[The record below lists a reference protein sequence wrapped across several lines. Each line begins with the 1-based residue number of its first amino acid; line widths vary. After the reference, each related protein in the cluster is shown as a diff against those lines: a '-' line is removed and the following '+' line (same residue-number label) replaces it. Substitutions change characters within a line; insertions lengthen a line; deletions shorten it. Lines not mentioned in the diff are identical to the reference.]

1 MNNIAYHYQTIG
13 YMHDVFTEEFLV
25 MGVLVYAQSCSKN
38 YLIRFASSFDRIVKA
53 FPSASIEGLNRLANE
68 LYELCA
74 EAGKLDDLAN
84 LVPVGDGGIRLS
96 AVASGVAKSIEEA
109 AEMLLNRLVNVHG
122 RKNEWEEISV
132 SQPAQH
138 SSAQFSPISCLP
150 FACNDADW
158 EVLIES
164 PRALVS

>member
-25 MGVLVYAQSCSKN
+25 MGVLVYAQSGSKN

-74 EAGKLDDLAN
+74 EAGEL
-84 LVPVGDGGIRLS
+84 DGGIRLS

-109 AEMLLNRLVNVHG
+109 AEMLLNRLVNVHS

-132 SQPAQH
+132 SQPAQQ

-164 PRALVS
+164 PRTLVS